1 VPVSNALPGSE
12 EAASALA
19 RLFAALVSGLFPA
32 DEAGWRLG
40 WVAGGLMVLGVG
52 HLVFGYPEPLV
63 RRGTEILFA
72 EAKKQRKDSLQRSQ
86 GGWLEAALDEGV
98 PPSSFLIVEWDSRER
113 CDYEGRGRGQ
123 RCFAAIVQSV
133 GP

>member
-40 WVAGGLMVLGVG
+40 WVAGGLVVLGVG

-63 RRGTEILFA
+63 RRGTEILLA
-72 EAKKQRKDSLQRSQ
+72 EAKKQRKVPYKGHSA
-86 GGWLEAALDEGV
+86 GGWRQNSTKV
-98 PPSSFLIVEWDSRER
+98 CPPARS
-113 CDYEGRGRGQ
+113 
-123 RCFAAIVQSV
+123 
-133 GP
+133 

>member
-1 VPVSNALPGSE
+1 
-12 EAASALA
+12 
-19 RLFAALVSGLFPA
+19 
-32 DEAGWRLG
+32 
-40 WVAGGLMVLGVG
+40 VG